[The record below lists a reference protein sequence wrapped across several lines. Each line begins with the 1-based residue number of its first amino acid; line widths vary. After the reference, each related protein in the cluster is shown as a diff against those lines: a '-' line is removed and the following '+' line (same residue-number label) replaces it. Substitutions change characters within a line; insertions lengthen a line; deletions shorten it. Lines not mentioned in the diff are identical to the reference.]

1 MKKLK
6 LLTLALIIGTSS
18 LFAANI
24 EEDIS
29 KDKMRSEIVKLL
41 EKPDFIVENEIY
53 VNITFTFSSEGEV
66 VVLNVDSK
74 NPDILNYIRKNLNYK
89 KIKNPGVRDK
99 IYNMP
104 ITVKSE

>member
-1 MKKLK
+1 MKKFK

-74 NPDILNYIRKNLNYK
+74 NQDVLNYIRKNLNYK
-89 KIKNPGVRDK
+89 KIENPGVRDK
-99 IYNMP
+99 IYSMP
-104 ITVKSE
+104 ITVKS